1 MTIKRLLLIAELAL
15 VIAGVFVFRSLWML
29 LDSLDFMHTPL
40 ALWLSL
46 IVGSAVTVWALHF
59 ILKHDAK

>member
-1 MTIKRLLLIAELAL
+1 MNNRRSLLIGELAL

-29 LDSLDFMHTPL
+29 LDTMEFMHTPP
-40 ALWLSL
+40 ALWSSL
-46 IVGSAVTVWALHF
+46 IAGSVITVWALHF